1 MPTAKETFDSSIQ
14 DATDLLDLFDEINAA
29 AGSANPVLKRA
40 GLVVAFTAWETYVED
55 RVLEVVRL
63 RMGAEQPSFSGQFLE
78 RSLRSELKRFNNPNT
93 EKTVKLF
100 NDFLDLDVSQAWA
113 WNNYDT
119 ERVKTE
125 LDNLSKKR
133 GDAVHRSNV
142 AAGGP
147 TPPHLVKRDELEKAI
162 RFLKSL
168 VEATEKATM
177 PVEEQPYPK
186 SAEGLIA
193 VVGNEAP
200 KGLSTWTPPPE
211 YRVEAPK

>member
-14 DATDLLDLFDEINAA
+14 DASDLLALFDEINAA
-29 AGSANPVLKRA
+29 APPANPVLKRA

-55 RVLEVVRL
+55 RVLEVVRN
-63 RMGAEQPSFSGQFLE
+63 RMGTEQPSFSGKFLE
-78 RSLRSELKRFNNPNT
+78 RSLQSELKRFNNPNT

-100 NDFLDLDVSQAWA
+100 KDFLDLDVSQTWA

-162 RFLKSL
+162 RFLKAL
-168 VEATEKATM
+168 VEATEKATI
-177 PVEEQPYPK
+177 PIGEQPYPK
-186 SAEGLIA
+186 DPEGLFA
-193 VVGNEAP
+193 VLGNEAP
-200 KGLSTWTPPPE
+200 KGPSTWTPPAE
-211 YRVEAPK
+211 YPVGTPK